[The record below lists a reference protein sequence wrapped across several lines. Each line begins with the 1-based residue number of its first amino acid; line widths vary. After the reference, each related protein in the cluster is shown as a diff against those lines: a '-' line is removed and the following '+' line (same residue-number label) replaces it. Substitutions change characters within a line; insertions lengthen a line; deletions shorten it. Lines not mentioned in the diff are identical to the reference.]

1 MKNRKDTVVECV
13 IFGILSLIA
22 FLFLHYWIMPKYEIA
37 KKYEAWYYAAL
48 VIGLLLSILLVLLG
62 SRKTLI
68 TELRGKILGVTERYQ
83 PVQRM

>member
-62 SRKTLI
+62 SRKNVDDRV
-68 TELRGKILGVTERYQ
+68 EGKNTGSN
-83 PVQRM
+83 